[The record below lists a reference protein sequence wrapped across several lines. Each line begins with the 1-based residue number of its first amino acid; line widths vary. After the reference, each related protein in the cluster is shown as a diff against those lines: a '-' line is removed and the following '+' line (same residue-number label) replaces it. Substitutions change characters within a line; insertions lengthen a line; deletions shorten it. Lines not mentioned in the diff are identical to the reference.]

1 MGDYKI
7 INCRSQVKN
16 LLINIKNYKII
27 EFDFQKI
34 DLIGPSFADALVR
47 KTKEYNKYANI
58 EWINTNPTVDLLMSR
73 ALDRQSK

>member
-1 MGDYKI
+1 M
-7 INCRSQVKN
+7 
-16 LLINIKNYKII
+16 

-58 EWINTNPTVDLLMSR
+58 EWVNTNPTVDLLMSR
-73 ALDRQSK
+73 ALDRQS